1 MVTRWDKL
9 RSATLDAPAR
19 AEVARLI
26 RDERAREPVVVRAGT
41 VVEFRRGGQLMCGYL
56 AHTPRG
62 PGYRV
67 IGVDGRPR
75 RLRRDK
81 LVDLSRDLVPTYP
94 PDDGLKSLR
103 ALDESRETAK
113 LEVDLETLWHVVADT
128 GAARAWSLE
137 ELLELHDTGQ
147 ADATRRAG
155 LLRALWQGDRFDRD
169 GVAWRPRS
177 GEAVDQSRQAARR
190 EATQEARLA
199 ELAAWLRRVADGGST
214 QPAPPD
220 ADAALALLEAAAV
233 GEETAESSSLMQAAH
248 LHGAGSAF
256 DVLVRLGRWT
266 PDENLELHR
275 LGVPDAFPE
284 TVVDAARQTDTEAA
298 VVGWPWRRRW
308 GGGIYATAGGERAYR
323 LRRRLWGRRDV
334 VDIHLAVPALWVAES
349 GAVDLEAAER
359 GRTLNLVER
368 DIPMLPAQILQA
380 CRLTTAAVRPALTIT
395 VGLDDDLLPCQ
406 VGVKRSRVR
415 PRAGLDDGLGTPA
428 MDRLADLATAL
439 RERRRAAGAWEC
451 LRPSP
456 WMGLHDGQAL
466 PATETTAER
475 IDTELRLLAAE
486 ALGSWCR
493 DRGVAAIYAAREPA
507 TMDDVIGSEVDAD
520 AADAMAVR
528 AFRLEGRAPHATLTV
543 TPAGHAGLGLG
554 LCAVGIDPM
563 RHYVDLVMQRQVLA
577 VVGVGTG
584 PLPEATLE
592 RAMLE
597 TQAARE
603 AARRVE
609 ASGQRYWSL
618 KWLEQLGADEG
629 VSVVVV
635 EPRGPGYLALLD
647 GGPAGTFVPA
657 SRGERVDVAPG
668 QRLRLRIEQVSA
680 RRNILRLADPR
691 PDPLTKAPDPDP
703 PGRC

>member
-41 VVEFRRGGQLMCGYL
+41 VAEFRRGGQLMCGYL

-94 PDDGLKSLR
+94 PDNGLKSLR

-113 LEVDLETLWHVVADT
+113 LE
-128 GAARAWSLE
+128 ARAWSLE

-190 EATQEARLA
+190 EATQESRLA

-415 PRAGLDDGLGTPA
+415 PRARLDDGLGTPA

-528 AFRLEGRAPHATLTV
+528 AFRQEGRAPHATLTV